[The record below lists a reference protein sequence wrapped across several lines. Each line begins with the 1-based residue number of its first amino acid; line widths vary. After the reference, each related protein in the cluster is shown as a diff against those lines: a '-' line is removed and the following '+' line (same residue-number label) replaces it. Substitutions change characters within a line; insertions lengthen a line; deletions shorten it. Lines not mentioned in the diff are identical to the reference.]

1 MPKGKQAQR
10 GIPEPII
17 PDRQLQISF
26 KHLECED
33 ERYRLD
39 TCTSEYWILLVQ
51 ELKRYASFSVS
62 QFEYPDDTFA
72 RHPIDPEDERVD
84 SAAFLR
90 LMNELEWSIV
100 WQFGLGHK
108 GKGFRVI
115 GILVDPIFFVIRLD
129 SNHQTY
135 VKKDGGAYTW

>member
-10 GIPEPII
+10 GIPEPTI

-33 ERYRLD
+33 ERYPLD

-62 QFEYPDDTFA
+62 QFEDPDDTYA
-72 RHPIDPEDERVD
+72 RHLIDPEDERVD
-84 SAAFLR
+84 SADFLR
-90 LMNELEWSIV
+90 LMDEFEWSAV
-100 WQFGLGHK
+100 WQFGLGQK
-108 GKGFRVI
+108 SKGFRVI

-129 SNHQTY
+129 ANHQTY
-135 VKKDGGAYTW
+135 VRKEGGGYTW